1 MKVRSIELRN
11 AFSHA
16 DTTVQLPE
24 RGLVLVTGANGS
36 GKSSLVEAVSVAGW
50 DTTLRGTPAWQ
61 GKAGFVSV
69 AATDAVGLLEIVRMQ
84 KGKSRALMFNRGGGV
99 PVKYETQTKA
109 QTALEQLIGPH
120 DLWRRTHVFSSQDA
134 AHFTMAKDSERK
146 RFIEVVAGLDRFDDA
161 GKRAAA
167 LALDAKKVLA
177 LAESARVLAQQAVTA
192 TQDRLKDSDFRLNQ
206 LPEPTE
212 AEDYSAMAEA
222 AMTRTAEIRTK
233 RYDIS
238 KEIDAVAEALS
249 DHRATA
255 RQAEAYL
262 AKLSRGECGECGQ
275 AISDTLIKRAKKAA
289 ATANTAAPVV
299 PPEWKVELAAL
310 QAESDT
316 LLERLGMWRGAAK
329 EAAQNAQQRAQLVKA
344 RQALLGKLE
353 DAQDAQ
359 DASNEALASA
369 RVAAGVAVAGA
380 KVLSVGGVRS
390 HLLIAALT
398 GLESVANRWLEQ
410 IVGSGLS
417 LRLAPYAEKADGGVK
432 DAIAI
437 EIDGAGNGYGY
448 KATSGGERRRIDV
461 ALLLAMMEVAGTLY
475 GGDDGTLF
483 FDEVFD
489 ALDEDGV
496 EGVCSALESLSEE
509 RCVMVITH
517 NKVLESRLKR
527 VASARFNVDAG
538 RVAP

>member
-1 MKVRSIELRN
+1 LR
-11 AFSHA
+11 
-16 DTTVQLPE
+16 
-24 RGLVLVTGANGS
+24 
-36 GKSSLVEAVSVAGW
+36 
-50 DTTLRGTPAWQ
+50 
-61 GKAGFVSV
+61 
-69 AATDAVGLLEIVRMQ
+69 
-84 KGKSRALMFNRGGGV
+84 
-99 PVKYETQTKA
+99 
-109 QTALEQLIGPH
+109 TAL
-120 DLWRRTHVFSSQDA
+120 D
-134 AHFTMAKDSERK
+134 
-146 RFIEVVAGLDRFDDA
+146 
-161 GKRAAA
+161 
-167 LALDAKKVLA
+167 
-177 LAESARVLAQQAVTA
+177 
-192 TQDRLKDSDFRLNQ
+192 
-206 LPEPTE
+206 
-212 AEDYSAMAEA
+212 
-222 AMTRTAEIRTK
+222 
-233 RYDIS
+233 
-238 KEIDAVAEALS
+238 
-249 DHRATA
+249 
-255 RQAEAYL
+255 
-262 AKLSRGECGECGQ
+262 
-275 AISDTLIKRAKKAA
+275 
-289 ATANTAAPVV
+289 
-299 PPEWKVELAAL
+299 AL
-310 QAESDT
+310 QAESDK

-359 DASNEALASA
+359 DASNEALAQA

-437 EIDGAGNGYGY
+437 EIEGAGNGYGY

-538 RVAP
+538 RVVAP